1 MPDIWEQA
9 AILAKLALYM
19 GVLTAGGLVMVRL
32 VFADYVAHISSR
44 ITVLVAAMAA
54 VVLVASVASF
64 ALRGAALT
72 GDASGVTDM
81 QILGIL
87 WQTPVGTVLK
97 LRIIGLVLILIGLPF
112 GRPGRW
118 ISLFGAVVAIWSF
131 AEIGHMSEAAL
142 LMKVILV
149 IHLAGVAFWIGVL
162 PPLRRLVSDPA
173 QFSNAA
179 DLGHRFGTIAS
190 VVVPILVVAG
200 GYSAWVLVG
209 SVSNLTSTSYGLTLL
224 TKIGV
229 VGLLLGLAAANKLR
243 FVPGLK
249 AGDPTAARHLSRSI
263 SVEWVAVFAILSA
276 TSILTSV
283 LTVPT

>member
-1 MPDIWEQA
+1 MPDIWGQV

-19 GVLTAGGLVMVRL
+19 GVLTAGGLVMARL
-32 VFADYVAHISSR
+32 IFADHVAHISSR
-44 ITVLVAAMAA
+44 ITVLIAVMTAMGI
-54 VVLVASVASF
+54 VASVASF

-97 LRIIGLVLILIGLPF
+97 LRIIGLALILVGLLF

-118 ISLFGAVVAIWSF
+118 ISLFGTAVAIWSF
-131 AEIGHMSEAAL
+131 AEIGHMSEGAL
-142 LMKVILV
+142 WLKVILV
-149 IHLAGVAFWIGVL
+149 VHLAGVAFWIGVL
-162 PPLRRLVSDPA
+162 PPPQRLVSDPT

-179 DLGHRFGTIAS
+179 DLGHRFGIIAS
-190 VVVPILVVAG
+190 VVVPALILAG
-200 GYSAWVLVG
+200 GYSAWLLVG
-209 SVSNLTSTSYGLTLL
+209 SISNLTGTSYGLTLL
-224 TKIGV
+224 IKIGF

-263 SVEWVAVFAILSA
+263 SVEWVAVIAILSA

>member
-1 MPDIWEQA
+1 MPDIWGQV

-19 GVLTAGGLVMVRL
+19 GVLTAGGLVMARL
-32 VFADYVAHISSR
+32 IFADHVAHISSR
-44 ITVLVAAMAA
+44 ITVLIAVMTAMGI
-54 VVLVASVASF
+54 VASVASF

-97 LRIIGLVLILIGLPF
+97 LRIIGLALILVGLLF

-118 ISLFGAVVAIWSF
+118 ISLFGTAVAIWSF
-131 AEIGHMSEAAL
+131 AEIGHMSEGAL
-142 LMKVILV
+142 WLKVILV
-149 IHLAGVAFWIGVL
+149 VHLAGVAFWIGVL
-162 PPLRRLVSDPA
+162 PPLQRLVSDPT

-179 DLGHRFGTIAS
+179 DLGHRFGIIAS
-190 VVVPILVVAG
+190 VVVPALILAG
-200 GYSAWVLVG
+200 GYSAWLLVG
-209 SVSNLTSTSYGLTLL
+209 SISNLTGTSYGLTLL
-224 TKIGV
+224 IKIGF

-263 SVEWVAVFAILSA
+263 SVEWVAVIAILSA